1 LSVEVSKMGQARP
14 LDINILPQRYRP
26 AQVQSSLSIVILV
39 GAALLFGLMPAYAL
53 LSRARRD
60 TAALEARLEQVQAD
74 LAQSQAGAGELES
87 VIQQIDQTREQ
98 LAQLEAQLATV
109 GEGRPPRSEGIAA
122 IAGSLAG
129 AVELHSI
136 SQDGSTFV
144 ILGRADN
151 EALVLNYVNALETRV
166 LNAESGRKFASVR
179 VLSIV
184 DSAEKDSAATGVVF
198 SIEAEQ

>member
-1 LSVEVSKMGQARP
+1 MAQPRP

-26 AQVQSSLSIVILV
+26 AQVQSSASIGILV

-53 LSRARRD
+53 FSRARND
-60 TAALEARLEQVQAD
+60 TAVLETRLEQVQAE

-87 VIQQIDQTREQ
+87 VVQQIDQAREQ

-129 AVELHSI
+129 DVELSSI
-136 SQDGSTFV
+136 SQKGNTFV
-144 ILGRADN
+144 ITGKAGN
-151 EALVLNYVNALETRV
+151 ETQVLNYVNALETRL
-166 LNAESGRKFASVR
+166 LNSETGRKFASVH
-179 VLSIV
+179 VLSIA
-184 DSAEKDSAATGVVF
+184 DDLGEAGDGADESSPSGVVF